1 MLECDFSLDVVE
13 GSVEG
18 SATYLCTIKYHH
30 STKLHQADMQKLNVS
45 YVAPPVVRRLSTI
58 RSLALLSHLLLE
70 VSKYLPHVTAIWAEP
85 GYNAMLCHGFSDSVV
100 KLEFA
105 CEKKKFKNLHN
116 ICSSRFAMTNG

>member
-1 MLECDFSLDVVE
+1 MLECDFSLDVVG

-45 YVAPPVVRRLSTI
+45 YVAPPAWCRLSNI

-85 GYNAMLCHGFSDSVV
+85 GYNAILCHGFTDSVV
-100 KLEFA
+100 KLEFV
-105 CEKKKFKNLHN
+105 CEKK
-116 ICSSRFAMTNG
+116 I